1 MSGWW
6 SWGVALLDWVLVDVE
21 HLLVFP
27 GRDVAEEVADD
38 LRFEDLEDVRVMREA
53 LTGDDAGDV
62 LDSGDEEW
70 AVYVRTP
77 DDPSYAERFEA
88 LVAEL
93 GGWYDPEPQSRD

>member
-1 MSGWW
+1 M
-6 SWGVALLDWVLVDVE
+6 DVE

-27 GRDVAEEVADD
+27 DRDVAEEVADD

-53 LTGDDAGDV
+53 LPGDD
-62 LDSGDEEW
+62 DSEDFEDEEEW

-93 GGWYDPEPQSRD
+93 GGWYDPEPQPRD